1 MLETSAFQIFYSG
14 NSTFI
19 NSFDKTKF
27 SWFISKPADSLIDW
41 LLDWQSD
48 QPSDFL
54 VGLNMNQKSSVNISV
69 TVLSIITDLT
79 TFIFFIL
86 LFFYNNFTGVPA
98 SGTEQKSKVLWIFII
113 IRLKILIIL
122 LLQLVLHNYCKSVL
136 LILLINIIVHQ
147 ALDAKTRKGQM
158 SAIDMFAVKASTS
171 KPEKS
176 SSKKENATQERK
188 VEVRF
193 LFYLF
198 IFCGF

>member
-1 MLETSAFQIFYSG
+1 M
-14 NSTFI
+14 
-19 NSFDKTKF
+19 
-27 SWFISKPADSLIDW
+27 
-41 LLDWQSD
+41 
-48 QPSDFL
+48 
-54 VGLNMNQKSSVNISV
+54 
-69 TVLSIITDLT
+69 
-79 TFIFFIL
+79 
-86 LFFYNNFTGVPA
+86 
-98 SGTEQKSKVLWIFII
+98 WIFNI

-122 LLQLVLHNYCKSVL
+122 LLRLVLHNYCKSVL

-193 LFYLF
+193 LFWLGFLF
-198 IFCGF
+198 SLCPSLFEVYCWTFSELVVQILLVLLLCFSQKLLKHYHLEINLEARNLFLANIQQVKCLWYCWVNKLRSFSSAVFRVTSYPLCTL